1 MRTYGEADADVS
13 ALKNKTVGVLGYGAQ
28 GTAHALNLRDSG
40 IDVLVAQR
48 PGSPNHDRALADG
61 FQPGSLADVAARSD
75 LVIMGLPDE
84 SAAELYEE
92 YIAGGLRSGCAL
104 GFLHGF
110 NITFKF
116 IEPPDNVD
124 VVMISPKG
132 PGSLVRST
140 YRETIG
146 VPALMAVH
154 QDATGRARDIALA
167 WAAGIG
173 ATRAGVFETSFRTET
188 CADLF
193 GEQVV
198 LCGGMSA
205 LMLAAYEMLTTAGY
219 EPEVAYF
226 ECIHEMKQIAD
237 LIYEHGIS
245 HMREQISNTA
255 EYGDLTRGPRL
266 IDTRTRETMR
276 ILLAEIESGQ
286 FAREWMEENRSG
298 LKCFK
303 TLFELGAGHDSE
315 PVGSRLRQHMPWL
328 RAATNNE

>member
-1 MRTYGEADADVS
+1 MSIRVYGEADTDLGV
-13 ALKNKTVGVLGYGAQ
+13 LRNKTVGVLGYGAQ
-28 GTAHALNLRDSG
+28 GAAHALNLRDSG
-40 IDVLVAQR
+40 FDVLVAQR
-48 PGSPNHDRALADG
+48 PGSRNHGRALADG
-61 FQPGSLADVAARSD
+61 FEPGQLADVAAQCD

-84 SAAELYEE
+84 AAADQYHEH
-92 YIAGGLRSGCAL
+92 IAGNVRPGCAL

-116 IEPPDNVD
+116 IEPPDGVD
-124 VVMISPKG
+124 VIMISPKG

-140 YRETIG
+140 YMEGIG

-154 QDATGRARDIALA
+154 EDASGRARDIALA

-173 ATRAGVFETSFRTET
+173 ATRAGVFETTFRTET

-205 LMLAAYEMLTTAGY
+205 LMLAAYETLTTAGY

-226 ECIHEMKQIAD
+226 ECVHEMKQIAD

-245 HMREQISNTA
+245 RMREQISNTA

-266 IDTRTRETMR
+266 IDARTRETMR

-298 LKCFK
+298 LKRFK
-303 TLFELGAGHDSE
+303 TLFEVGRRHDSE
-315 PVGSRLRQHMPWL
+315 STGKRLRQHMPWL
-328 RAATNNE
+328 